1 MKIQRIILLIISGA
15 LLASCSALIYSIRGP
30 KYEGKFQEKYYLPF
44 LEDQYFYIHYDRSA
58 DFNDSVRV
66 IDNDT
71 TVITLNY
78 SKHSY
83 FFLKYDKDGKIRV
96 KGIQQDSPLEHLPSN
111 GEVDNLPVLNEI
123 VYVIKDSLIRYEVYH
138 DSFNGF
144 NLYKTKVYKDSL
156 VDWQVG
162 ISKMYLKTYKRLKE

>member
-1 MKIQRIILLIISGA
+1 M
-15 LLASCSALIYSIRGP
+15 
-30 KYEGKFQEKYYLPF
+30 
-44 LEDQYFYIHYDRSA
+44 
-58 DFNDSVRV
+58 
-66 IDNDT
+66 
-71 TVITLNY
+71 
-78 SKHSY
+78 
-83 FFLKYDKDGKIRV
+83 KYDKDGKIRV

-123 VYVIKDSLIRYEVYH
+123 FYVIKDSLIRYEVYH